1 MEVAAAAA
9 AAASYVADDVDRCL
23 KATELRL
30 GLPGTELET
39 APAAAALPTPPST
52 PRGKKRDG
60 NNAGAEEA
68 AKTAPPAAK

>member
-1 MEVAAAAA
+1 MEVA

-39 APAAAALPTPPST
+39 APAAAALPTPPTPPST

-60 NNAGAEEA
+60 NTAGAEEA